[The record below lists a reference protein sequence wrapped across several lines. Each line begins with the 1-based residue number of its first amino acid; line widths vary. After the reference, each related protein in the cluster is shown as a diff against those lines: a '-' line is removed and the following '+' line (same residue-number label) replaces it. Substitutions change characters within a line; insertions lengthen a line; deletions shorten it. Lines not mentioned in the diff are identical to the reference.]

1 MRGVAQAALEET
13 IALVTLDEP
22 PPEGEFV
29 LELHAPGTRPVVVLA
44 SSAADPSDPLDP
56 MHPVRVRPFDD
67 EHYGQLLA
75 FVCMTEGR
83 EQQPVTRW
91 STGYD
96 RAPSL
101 LRVDTVQDELSD
113 SERMPG
119 RPSLADVDPLLGRM
133 LASDKYK
140 IESVIGE
147 GSAGAVYR
155 GRHVALDMPLA
166 IKVLHP
172 RFRADKT
179 FARRFFA
186 EARAASKLDH
196 PNVTRVQDFGEEP
209 DGLLYIVMELLRGM
223 DLRQLMHTDDVS
235 RTRRIEIL
243 LSVLNALAA
252 ADDQG
257 IVHRDIKPEN
267 IMVVESRDDDG
278 KLVDLVKV
286 CDFGLATVKPRV
298 AGGTDIRQAAAAMSW
313 VAGTPQYMSP
323 EQILG
328 EDLDVRADLY
338 ACGVILFELLTDR
351 LPFHH
356 SSVMHLMRMQLYE
369 PPPRMRTLDPTIDA
383 GLEALTMRALSKR
396 PEDRF
401 QSPREFR
408 SALRDA
414 TRTSRNKTTHGWL
427 PAEAEAKARAQVV
440 TARPSPPAPQPAPP
454 SAPQPAPQPA
464 PKTLPAM
471 ARAREQSAT
480 PEQIADRILSD
491 VPSVLNALTGESTAQ
506 QFVSRL
512 RAIVSAFPVLIDR
525 GAIGPLADIAAT
537 LSAMAK
543 EQSTPEDPRPDLSM
557 RALEPLRHETH
568 LVKIAQAFLAGSD
581 SARQDARFLLSIGG
595 QSGLQAALD
604 ARRKLARR
612 AINRK
617 EFVSLVRS
625 YGAES
630 SLLVLPALAL
640 AMDDAGGDPPLLEDL
655 LRALPDQRIP
665 TFRSLASR
673 LAHHGDP
680 TVRRAI
686 AERLPALLG
695 PDSHSILRSASR
707 DPDDLVRVAAI
718 VSLRQ
723 IGGIDDA
730 IVALARDVL
739 NAQVETSPDLRVA
752 VAEALSDVAPEMRR
766 EAAAVL
772 ADALMPR
779 SRSFMNV
786 LLKVSS
792 VVDDTRVTL
801 AIACSILAVGGLEG
815 RRTVERRLAASK
827 PPLRDELERLL
838 R

>member
-22 PPEGEFV
+22 PPDGEFV

-56 MHPVRVRPFDD
+56 MHPVRVRPLDD

-75 FVCMTEGR
+75 FICMTEGR
-83 EQQPVTRW
+83 DQQPVTRW

-101 LRVDTVQDELSD
+101 LRVDTVQDEVSD
-113 SERMPG
+113 SERIPG
-119 RPSLADVDPLLGRM
+119 RPSLTEVDPLLGRM
-133 LASDKYK
+133 LASDKYR

-179 FARRFFA
+179 FSRRFFA

-223 DLRQLMHTDDVS
+223 DLRQLLHTDDV
-235 RTRRIEIL
+235 TRIRRVEIL
-243 LSVLNALAA
+243 ISVLNALAA

-278 KLVDLVKV
+278 EVVDLVKV

-383 GLEALTMRALSKR
+383 KLEALTMRALSKR

-427 PAEAEAKARAQVV
+427 PAEPEPKAKAQAV
-440 TARPSPPAPQPAPP
+440 TARPPPLEPP
-454 SAPQPAPQPA
+454 PA

-512 RAIVSAFPVLIDR
+512 RAIVSAFPVLIER

-543 EQSTPEDPRPDLSM
+543 EQSTPEDPRPDLST

-612 AINRK
+612 AINRR

-625 YGAES
+625 FGADGS
-630 SLLVLPALAL
+630 VLVLSALSL
-640 AMDDAGGDPPLLEDL
+640 AMEDAGGDPALLEDL
-655 LRALPDQRIP
+655 LRALPDQRLP

-695 PDSHSILRSASR
+695 PESHAILRSASR

-718 VSLRQ
+718 ASLRQ
-723 IGGIDDA
+723 IGGVDDA

-739 NAQVETSPDLRVA
+739 NAQVETSLELRVA
-752 VAEALSDVAPEMRR
+752 VAEALSDVAPELRR
-766 EAAAVL
+766 EAATVL
-772 ADALMPR
+772 GEALMPR

-792 VVDDTRVTL
+792 VVDDTPVMV
-801 AIACSILAVGGLEG
+801 AIARSLLAVGGLEG
-815 RRTVERRLAASK
+815 RRTVERRAVASK
-827 PPLRDELERLL
+827 PPLREELERLL